1 MWKKNKCEIR
11 FLYRR
16 LELSGIL
23 CSIWPESGLSCH
35 FQENM
40 QGVKLSLFK
49 FKMQIAFLSMDN
61 LLKKKKRK
69 RKTSSVSQTDS
80 RVHTK
85 NCF

>member
-1 MWKKNKCEIR
+1 MEKNKCQIR

-16 LELSGIL
+16 LELCGIL

-40 QGVKLSLFK
+40 QGVKRSLFK

-61 LLKKKKRK
+61 LLKKKKK
-69 RKTSSVSQTDS
+69 K
-80 RVHTK
+80 K
-85 NCF
+85 NKYCISN

>member
-23 CSIWPESGLSCH
+23 CSTWPESGLSCH

-40 QGVKLSLFK
+40 QGVKRSLFK

-61 LLKKKKRK
+61 LLKKKKK
-69 RKTSSVSQTDS
+69 K
-80 RVHTK
+80 K
-85 NCF
+85 NKYCISN